1 MGMAVGILIVGTPLA
16 CLFAWI
22 VMRLSRRNSLTSMS
36 YWKRFTLAAYVFL
49 VFFATLGMD
58 ILLLG
63 PAAFQSGI
71 HLVNFKPFIWLQETY
86 LMGWKAM
93 VTQVL
98 LNILMFVP
106 LGFLLPLT
114 FPRFQSLRKTL
125 LLLSVSSLAIEFLQ
139 YFIGRSADVDD
150 LIMNSLGALGGW
162 LIYRAFR
169 SIIKTDAQRASLSFK
184 GDTEL
189 IAADPSGTE
198 SDITDTQ
205 RHEENNSD
213 LTDEKTDSDQ
223 TS

>member
-1 MGMAVGILIVGTPLA
+1 MGMAVGILITVTPLA
-16 CLFAWI
+16 CLFAWG
-22 VMRLSRRNSLTSMS
+22 VLRLSQKNSLPSIS
-36 YWKRFTLAAYVFL
+36 YWMRFSLAAYVFL

-63 PAAFQSGI
+63 PAAFRPGI
-71 HLVNFKPFIWLQETY
+71 HLVNFTPFIWLQETY

-114 FPRFQSLRKTL
+114 FLRFQSLRKTL
-125 LLLSVSSLAIEFLQ
+125 LLLSVSSLTIEFLQ

-162 LIYRAFR
+162 LIYRTFR
-169 SIIKTDAQRASLSFK
+169 SIIKTDTQPISSFVQR
-184 GDTEL
+184 DIEL
-189 IAADPSGTE
+189 IAADPFRTE
-198 SDITDTQ
+198 ANVTDTQ
-205 RHEENNSD
+205 HHEENNSD
-213 LTDEKTDSDQ
+213 LTDEETDSDQ